1 VQQFASNEKRSKIGR
16 YGAGTLWFVRNGQGV
31 FIHFNG
37 LRIAKRGR
45 EGAWLMLEPGWKVT
59 TTAVAE
65 IRVQHN
71 DSDGVVVSL
80 RGGGIR

>member
-1 VQQFASNEKRSKIGR
+1 MQPSATNEKRSTVGR

-31 FIHFNG
+31 FIDFNS
-37 LRIAKRGR
+37 LRIAKRGAG
-45 EGAWLMLEPGWKVT
+45 GAWLALEPGWKVT
-59 TTAVAE
+59 TTALAE

-80 RGGGIR
+80 RGGGTR